1 MKKTI
6 LGITAAIT
14 MVASTMAT
22 AGQTVYGT
30 ITNVSQNWTYETRRV
45 PYENCAT
52 VRVPITGGYY
62 GGSSAGGDAL
72 AGMIIG
78 GLIGKGVSGND
89 RGAAAGAVLGGVI
102 GADNHRPRHR
112 GPTYREEIRCTTN
125 YDYVRESVQAG
136 YVVDYMY
143 EGYLYQF
150 TTFKEYNIGDKIRL
164 SVRLNPIN

>member
-6 LGITAAIT
+6 LGLTAALT
-14 MVASTMAT
+14 LVASNVAA

-45 PYENCAT
+45 PYEDCTT
-52 VRVPITGGYY
+52 VRVPITGNHS
-62 GGSSAGGDAL
+62 GGSAGTDAL

-89 RGAAAGAVLGGVI
+89 RGAAAGAVIGGVI
-102 GADNHRPRHR
+102 GADNHRPR
-112 GPTYREEIRCTTN
+112 GPEYREEYRCVTN
-125 YDYVRESVQAG
+125 YEYTRESVQAG
-136 YVVDYMY
+136 YIVDYMY

-150 TTFKEYNIGDKIRL
+150 KTFKQYNIGDKIRL
-164 SVRLNPIN
+164 NIRVNPVN

>member
-1 MKKTI
+1 MKKSI
-6 LGITAAIT
+6 LGLTAAIT

-30 ITNVSQNWTYETRRV
+30 ITNVSQNWAYETRRV
-45 PYENCAT
+45 PYEDCTT
-52 VRVPITGGYY
+52 VRVPVTGSY
-62 GGSSAGGDAL
+62 GGSSAGSDAL

-102 GADNHRPRHR
+102 GADRHQPTRR
-112 GPTYREEIRCTTN
+112 GPEYREEVRCVTN

-136 YVVDYMY
+136 YIVDYMY

-150 TTFKEYNIGDKIRL
+150 RTFKEYNIGDKIRL
-164 SVRLNPIN
+164 SVQVNPIN

>member
-6 LGITAAIT
+6 LGLTTAIT
-14 MVASTMAT
+14 LVASNVAA

-45 PYENCAT
+45 PYEDCTT
-52 VRVPITGGYY
+52 VRVPVTGNY
-62 GGSSAGGDAL
+62 GGGSAGTDAL

-89 RGAAAGAVLGGVI
+89 RGAAAGAVIGGVI
-102 GADNHRPRHR
+102 GADNHRPRQR
-112 GPTYREEIRCTTN
+112 GPEYREEYRCVTN
-125 YDYVRESVQAG
+125 YEYTRESVQAG
-136 YVVDYMY
+136 YIVDYMY

-150 TTFKEYNIGDKIRL
+150 KTFKQYNIGDKIRL
-164 SVRLNPIN
+164 NIRVNPVN